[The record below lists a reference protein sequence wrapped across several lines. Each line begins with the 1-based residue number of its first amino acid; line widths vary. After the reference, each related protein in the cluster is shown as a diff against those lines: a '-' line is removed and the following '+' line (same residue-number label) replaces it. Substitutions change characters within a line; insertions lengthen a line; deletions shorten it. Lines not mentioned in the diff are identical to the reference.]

1 MRRKSSTSR
10 KSSTPR
16 YPQYNLSFL
25 RPSFILNNL
34 LLQTPAD
41 IQRITEML
49 RDNFMFANLTAI
61 QRDQI
66 FKVMTLKSVKAN
78 EVIIE
83 EGAKGNEMYIV
94 DR

>member
-1 MRRKSSTSR
+1 
-10 KSSTPR
+10 
-16 YPQYNLSFL
+16 
-25 RPSFILNNL
+25 
-34 LLQTPAD
+34 
-41 IQRITEML
+41 ML